1 MLLPT
6 GVDEDNFVYVFIL
19 LSREE
24 REDLGDGSIGTDP
37 GVTGW
42 GTICLSQFTTL
53 QQKKKERSAPHMCK
67 GGLTTCADVC
77 VCVCVCV

>member
-1 MLLPT
+1 MTVDASVCRFMLLPT

-37 GVTGW
+37 GVTG
-42 GTICLSQFTTL
+42 
-53 QQKKKERSAPHMCK
+53 
-67 GGLTTCADVC
+67 
-77 VCVCVCV
+77 